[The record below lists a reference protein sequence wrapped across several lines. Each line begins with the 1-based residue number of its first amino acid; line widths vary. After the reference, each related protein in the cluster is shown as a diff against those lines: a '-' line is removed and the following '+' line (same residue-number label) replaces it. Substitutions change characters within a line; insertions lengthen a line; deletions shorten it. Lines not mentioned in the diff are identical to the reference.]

1 MSETSV
7 IAAATAQV
15 VGIATKWQDTYFEKV
30 LKEIVNKETGN
41 KSMVWYSQCKLLES
55 DNKTRCKSAYIY
67 EPKYGTGNFSKHLRS
82 KHGIDVSKKRSPGE
96 VFLLGLKYDFCYLLH
111 YILLQKLN
119 KKTLKDALATHIVVE
134 NLPFTYVE
142 SQTFLDI
149 VKLLNPEA
157 VQLVTT

>member
-1 MSETSV
+1 
-7 IAAATAQV
+7 
-15 VGIATKWQDTYFEKV
+15 
-30 LKEIVNKETGN
+30 
-41 KSMVWYSQCKLLES
+41 MVWYSQCKLLES

-119 KKTLKDALATHIVVE
+119 KETLKDALATHIVVE